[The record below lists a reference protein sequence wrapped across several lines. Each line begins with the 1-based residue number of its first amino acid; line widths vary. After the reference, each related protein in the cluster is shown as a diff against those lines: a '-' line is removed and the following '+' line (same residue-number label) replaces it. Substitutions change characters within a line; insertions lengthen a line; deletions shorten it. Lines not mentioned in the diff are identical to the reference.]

1 MTTIDGILY
10 GVSVAFTAQNLL
22 VAFLGALVGTAI
34 GVLPGLGPVAGIA
47 LILPISYSL
56 DPTSG
61 LIMMAGMYY
70 GAMYGGSTTSIL
82 LNMPG
87 EAASVV
93 TCIDGYEMTRRGRA
107 GAALTIVAVG
117 SFVGGTVSTIGVML
131 FAPTLAKFGILFGP
145 AEFLALVAGGLLL
158 FSRISGGSFASGIF
172 PMAIGLM
179 LSTVG
184 QEDVTGQNRFTFGLI
199 DLTQGIEL
207 VSLVVGVYGVAEVMN
222 VVESLE
228 TQVKPLRVKLRDLL
242 PTREEWR
249 RAWAPYGRGT
259 IVGFVIGLL
268 PGPHTTLSSFVSYKI
283 EKTFSKYRGEI
294 GKGAVEGVAGPET
307 ANNAAA
313 TSTMVPLLAIGLPYG
328 AVTALMLSAMMVH
341 GVQPGPLLIVNHP
354 EIFWGV
360 IVSMYVGNVILL
372 IMNVPMISVWVSL
385 LRVPN
390 HIFLPLI
397 LLMAVIGAYSVNNSM
412 IDVYFL
418 IALGVIGYFLR
429 KFNFQLAPMVIGMV
443 LGPLIEKYIRE
454 GLFMNLGDPS
464 IFYKSP
470 MALFIWLVVIFVL
483 TLDLQRAVLDRL
495 FGIKTRTIAI
505 GGGD

>member
-1 MTTIDGILY
+1 
-10 GVSVAFTAQNLL
+10 
-22 VAFLGALVGTAI
+22 
-34 GVLPGLGPVAGIA
+34 
-47 LILPISYSL
+47 
-56 DPTSG
+56 
-61 LIMMAGMYY
+61 
-70 GAMYGGSTTSIL
+70 
-82 LNMPG
+82 
-87 EAASVV
+87 
-93 TCIDGYEMTRRGRA
+93 
-107 GAALTIVAVG
+107 
-117 SFVGGTVSTIGVML
+117 
-131 FAPTLAKFGILFGP
+131 
-145 AEFLALVAGGLLL
+145 
-158 FSRISGGSFASGIF
+158 
-172 PMAIGLM
+172 
-179 LSTVG
+179 
-184 QEDVTGQNRFTFGLI
+184 
-199 DLTQGIEL
+199 
-207 VSLVVGVYGVAEVMN
+207 VVGVYGVAEVMN
-222 VVESLE
+222 IGYSLE
-228 TQVKPLRVKLRDLL
+228 EQGKPLKVKLRELL

-249 RAWAPYGRGT
+249 RAWAPYTRGT

-268 PGPHTTLSSFVSYKI
+268 PGPHTTLSSFVSYKL
-283 EKTFSKYRGEI
+283 EKMVSKYRGEI

-341 GVQPGPLLIVNHP
+341 GVQPGPLLMTTHP

-372 IMNVPMISVWVSL
+372 VMNVPMISVWVSL

-390 HIFLPLI
+390 HVFLPLI

-412 IDVYFL
+412 MDVYFL
-418 IALGVIGYFLR
+418 IGLGVVGYFLR

-464 IFYKSP
+464 IFWKSP
-470 MALFIWLVVIFVL
+470 MALFIWLVVLFVL